1 MVEQERQ
8 SFSLQWDK
16 LAAAVAYL
24 VERSRHDENFGE
36 TKLVKLLYYADCA
49 AYQSSGLPITGIT
62 YIHME
67 HGPYPDDWQ
76 SLRQK
81 LESAGVM
88 KVIEESIPDSYRKR
102 RAVAGAKAAPT
113 VLTEPEIASLNDQL
127 RRFADYNGAEI
138 EEYSQDEVAWR
149 VAPPGHPLP
158 HNLLGIRMPGPITDD
173 VRERGNRI
181 AERIRKYGRQPSR
194 ILVEREDAVP
204 GR

>member
-1 MVEQERQ
+1 MKERQ

-24 VERSRHDENFGE
+24 AERSRHDDAFGE
-36 TKLVKLLYYADCA
+36 TKLVKLLYYADCD
-49 AYQSSGLPITGIT
+49 AYLIRGQPITGIT

-67 HGPYPDDWQ
+67 RGPYPDGWQ
-76 SLRQK
+76 SLWQK
-81 LESAGVM
+81 LEKSGAI
-88 KVIEESIPDSYRKR
+88 KVIDENIPGDCRKR
-102 RAVAGAKAAPT
+102 RTVAGEKVSPEA
-113 VLTEPEIASLNDQL
+113 LTDSEITSLNNQL
-127 RRFADYNGAEI
+127 RRFADYNGEEI

-149 VAPPGHPLP
+149 VAPPGQALP
-158 HNLLGIRMPGPITDD
+158 HNLLGFRMPGPITDD

-194 ILVEREDAVP
+194 ILVEREDAIP